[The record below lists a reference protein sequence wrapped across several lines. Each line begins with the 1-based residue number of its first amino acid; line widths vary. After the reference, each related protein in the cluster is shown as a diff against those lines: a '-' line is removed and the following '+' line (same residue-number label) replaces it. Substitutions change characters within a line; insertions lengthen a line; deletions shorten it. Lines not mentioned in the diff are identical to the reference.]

1 MKKDFYKKKSLESNA
16 DLKSTCCK
24 NIGIRSDK
32 ARRPFQ
38 QGPGG
43 QALQGPDFLMSALQ
57 RANTFFGLF
66 LKMMSALIGPMDGPY
81 KGW

>member
-1 MKKDFYKKKSLESNA
+1 MSLPIFYFPINESFWIKL
-16 DLKSTCCK
+16 D
-24 NIGIRSDK
+24 I

-38 QGPGG
+38 QGPGV

-57 RANTFFGLF
+57 YFFWPFFKDDVGPL
-66 LKMMSALIGPMDGPY
+66 GPMYGPY